1 MTQQSKGSAATNAGR
16 PLGLIPRDTSP
27 TAEYLPILRERIA
40 SERAVRTEYPTRSS
54 PRKNTRTSRI
64 RRLEYRIS
72 ADCGLL
78 LHDGDEGDFGPDDW
92 TERDKARLFALGAT
106 WADLMTP
113 SSTDLSLVVER
124 RDTPPGDEDLL
135 AWDHVAEFSLA
146 APSGRLEIATACL
159 ARPLAIRVPPDTYRI
174 RVCYGNL
181 GAVYQ
186 EDGLPRGGPLR
197 YRLALWPRDRAD
209 VVILK
214 QWAGRFYA

>member
-1 MTQQSKGSAATNAGR
+1 MTQQSKGSAAGNAGR
-16 PLGLIPRDTSP
+16 QLGLIPSDTSP
-27 TAEYLPILRERIA
+27 EADYLPILRERIA
-40 SERAVRTEYPTRSS
+40 SERVVRTEYPTRSS
-54 PRKNTRTSRI
+54 PCKNAWTSRFC
-64 RRLEYRIS
+64 RLEYRIS

-78 LHDGDEGDFGPDDW
+78 LHDGDEGDYGADDW
-92 TERDKARLFALGAT
+92 TERDIGRLFALGAT

-113 SSTDLSLVVER
+113 SSTDLSLGVEL

-135 AWDHVAEFSLA
+135 AWDHVGEFSLGV
-146 APSGRLEIATACL
+146 PSGRLEIATACL
-159 ARPLAIRVPPDTYRI
+159 ARPLVIRVAPDTHRV

-181 GAVYQ
+181 GSVYR
-186 EDGLPRGGPLR
+186 DRGLPLGGPLR